1 MAQEFSDN
9 LHDKN
14 NEGYEQMLELILNSI
29 LDPLFDLQNDVFAMK
44 EYLVN
49 TLPSYMKSLVATAVG
64 ELYRKTD

>member
-1 MAQEFSDN
+1 
-9 LHDKN
+9 
-14 NEGYEQMLELILNSI
+14 MLELILNSI